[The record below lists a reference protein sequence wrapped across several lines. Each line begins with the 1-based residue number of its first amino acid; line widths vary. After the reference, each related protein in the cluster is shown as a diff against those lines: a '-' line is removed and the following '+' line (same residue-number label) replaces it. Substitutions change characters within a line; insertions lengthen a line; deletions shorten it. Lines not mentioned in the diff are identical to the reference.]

1 VLHLRNERQ
10 NKGFQRPHK
19 TFALP
24 QLNHNG
30 VLFRARLRLKSFNR
44 ML

>member
-1 VLHLRNERQ
+1 MLHPTNECQ
-10 NKGFQRPHK
+10 NRGFQRPHK

-30 VLFRARLRLKSFNR
+30 PLFHVRLRLKSFNR

>member
-1 VLHLRNERQ
+1 MLHPRNGRQ

-24 QLNHNG
+24 QLHHNG
-30 VLFRARLRLKSFNR
+30 PLFHLQLRLKSFNR